1 MVGERE
7 TGYEGVGCSG
17 DEEGSYG
24 APRFPPAAY
33 KRGKTRKSS
42 RVREQNN
49 VIKPI
54 EGIGAPGPAGACV
67 GMESPPPFPGSL
79 AALTLFWPFS
89 SAYNGGVGWGGGGV
103 LKRRGVFRCLC

>member
-7 TGYEGVGCSG
+7 TDYEGVGCSG

-24 APRFPPAAY
+24 APCFPPAAY
-33 KRGKTRKSS
+33 KRRKTRKSS

-67 GMESPPPFPGSL
+67 GMGSPPPFPRVFLVPVGVLAGSL
-79 AALTLFWPFS
+79 AALNAFL
-89 SAYNGGVGWGGGGV
+89 A
-103 LKRRGVFRCLC
+103 VFEC